1 MDSGIHIC
9 DVSSWCSFH
18 CRKLKKDV
26 PKEKQK
32 WKFMQKYHHKGVF
45 YVDETSVRD
54 KDDVRNRD
62 VAGATL
68 EDKFNKEMLP
78 KVMQVKNFGRA
89 GQ

>member
-1 MDSGIHIC
+1 MSLCIH
-9 DVSSWCSFH
+9 
-18 CRKLKKDV
+18 RKLKKDV
-26 PKEKQK
+26 PKEKAK

-45 YVDETSVRD
+45 YVDETSIRD
-54 KDDVRNRD
+54 KDDVRKRD
-62 VAGATL
+62 VSGATL